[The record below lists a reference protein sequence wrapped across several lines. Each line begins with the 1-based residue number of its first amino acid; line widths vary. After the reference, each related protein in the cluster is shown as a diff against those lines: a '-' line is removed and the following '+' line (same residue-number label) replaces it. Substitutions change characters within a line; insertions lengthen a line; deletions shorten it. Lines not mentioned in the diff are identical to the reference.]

1 MFRRRY
7 TSTDKSTV
15 LRWIQLYPDNIVYA
29 TEKAAEELNRTI
41 GSIRNKY
48 YICWRLDEDFQAI
61 TVGSKEGFTHN
72 VKNTLRAD
80 GVFPEDRALNTVEW
94 LMRQFLELTVDER
107 NTIFNFFISTG
118 TINVANPVNKVKG
131 NNNKITNNVNQSN

>member
-1 MFRRRY
+1 MSRRRY

-15 LRWIQLYPDNIVYA
+15 LKWIQLYPDNIVYA

-41 GSIRNKY
+41 ASVRNKY
-48 YICWRLDEDFQAI
+48 YVCWRLDEDFQAI

-80 GVFPEDRALNTVEW
+80 GVFPENRALNTVEW

-131 NNNKITNNVNQSN
+131 NNNKITNNGNQSG

>member
-1 MFRRRY
+1 MSRRRY

-15 LRWIQLYPDNIVYA
+15 LRWIQLYPDNILYA
-29 TEKAAEELNRTI
+29 TEKAAEELGRTI

-48 YICWRLDEDFQAI
+48 YVCWRLDEDFQAI

-118 TINVANPVNKVKG
+118 TINVASPVNKVKG

>member
-1 MFRRRY
+1 MSRRRY

-41 GSIRNKY
+41 ASVRNKY
-48 YICWRLDEDFQAI
+48 YVCWRLDEDFQAI

-80 GVFPEDRALNTVEW
+80 GIFPENRALNTVEW

-131 NNNKITNNVNQSN
+131 NNNKITNNGNQSN

>member
-1 MFRRRY
+1 MSRRRY

-15 LRWIQLYPDNIVYA
+15 LKWIQLYPDNVLHA
-29 TEKAAEELNRTI
+29 TEKAAEELGRTI
-41 GSIRNKY
+41 GSVRNKY
-48 YICWRLDEDFQAI
+48 YTCWRLDEDFQAI

-80 GVFPEDRALNTVEW
+80 GVFPENRALNTVEW

-131 NNNKITNNVNQSN
+131 NNNKITNNGNQSS

>member
-1 MFRRRY
+1 MSRRAY

-15 LRWIQLYPDNIVYA
+15 LKWIQLYPDNVLHA
-29 TEKAAEELNRTI
+29 TEKAAEELGRTI
-41 GSIRNKY
+41 GSVRNKY
-48 YICWRLDEDFQAI
+48 YTCWRLDEDFQAI

-72 VKNTLRAD
+72 VKNTFRVD
-80 GVFPEDRALNTVEW
+80 GVFPENRALNTVEW

-131 NNNKITNNVNQSN
+131 NNNKITNNVNQSG

>member
-1 MFRRRY
+1 MPRRRY

-15 LRWIQLYPDNIVYA
+15 LKWIQLYPDNILYA
-29 TEKAAEELNRTI
+29 TEKAAEELGRTI
-41 GSIRNKY
+41 GSVRNKY
-48 YICWRLDEDFQAI
+48 YVCWRLDEDFQAI

-80 GVFPEDRALNTVEW
+80 GVFPENRALNTVEW

-131 NNNKITNNVNQSN
+131 NNNKITNNVNQSS

>member
-1 MFRRRY
+1 MSRRRY

-15 LRWIQLYPDNIVYA
+15 LKWIQLYPDNILHA
-29 TEKAAEELNRTI
+29 TGKAAEELARTI
-41 GSIRNKY
+41 AAVRNKY
-48 YICWRLDEDFQAI
+48 YVCWRLDEDFQAI

-80 GVFPEDRALNTVEW
+80 GVFPENRALNTVEW

-118 TINVANPVNKVKG
+118 TINVASPVNKVKG
-131 NNNKITNNVNQSN
+131 NNNKITNNGNQSN

>member
-1 MFRRRY
+1 MSRRRY

-15 LRWIQLYPDNIVYA
+15 LKWIQLYPDNIVYA

-41 GSIRNKY
+41 ASVRNKY
-48 YICWRLDEDFQAI
+48 YVCWRLDEDFQAI

-80 GVFPEDRALNTVEW
+80 GVFPENRALNTVEW

-131 NNNKITNNVNQSN
+131 NNNKITNNVNQSS